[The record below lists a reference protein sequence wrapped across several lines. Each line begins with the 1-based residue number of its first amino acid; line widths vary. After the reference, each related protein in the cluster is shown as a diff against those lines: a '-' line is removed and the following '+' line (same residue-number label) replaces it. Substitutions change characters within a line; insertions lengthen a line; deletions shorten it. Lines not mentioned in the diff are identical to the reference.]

1 MVEEKRA
8 FGFIGII
15 LNEFGFDS
23 IMATDLLAKII
34 FISIYTLYTLTSV
47 STFSI
52 IFLVYICFCTDKEN
66 SLSNQSFFG

>member
-1 MVEEKRA
+1 
-8 FGFIGII
+8 
-15 LNEFGFDS
+15 
-23 IMATDLLAKII
+23 MATDLLAKII

-52 IFLVYICFCTDKEN
+52 LFFKYIYFGTDKEN